1 MSGDKNYT
9 HLNFDKRCAIEK
21 HLNAGMS
28 LSFIAAELKVP
39 LSTITREVK
48 RNRRDDGHTK
58 LTKVNHICKYRNNC
72 TVRALCKQKHCRS
85 RKCSTCTAILCAN
98 LCQYYE
104 KEVCTRTLKAPY
116 VCNGCVKP
124 WGCLLH
130 KYRYEAKLA
139 QRASDTRLK
148 ESRIGINS
156 TEEEFKA
163 IIDIVRP
170 LLKQGLGL
178 DAIWCEHK
186 EELGISK
193 RTLYRWCDQ
202 GLGICNMDLPK
213 KVAYRP
219 RKKMQARTAKLVLE
233 GRSFEDFS
241 KLPED
246 ERLSAF
252 EMDCI
257 EGLRTDKSVILTLFH
272 KRTHFQFGILLK
284 KHDAAHVAGAID
296 FIESVCQGRFRDIF
310 SVILTDRGK
319 EFL

>member
-1 MSGDKNYT
+1 MSGEKNYS
-9 HLNFDKRCAIEK
+9 HLDFDKRCTIEK
-21 HLNAGMS
+21 HLNAGMP
-28 LSFIAAELKVP
+28 LSFIAAELKIA

-58 LTKVNHICKYRNNC
+58 LTKVSTLCKHRYNC
-72 TVRALCKQKHCRS
+72 TVRALCREKYCR
-85 RKCSTCTAILCAN
+85 RRRCSNCQAVLCSN

-104 KEVCTRTLKAPY
+104 KEVCMRTLKAPY

-130 KYRYEAKLA
+130 KYRYDAKLA

-148 ESRIGINS
+148 ESRSGINS
-156 TEEEFKA
+156 TEEEFA
-163 IIDIVRP
+163 SIIEIVRP

-193 RTLYRWCDQ
+193 RTLYRWCEQ

-219 RKKMQARTAKLVLE
+219 RKKLVARTPRLALE
-233 GRSFEDFS
+233 GRSYEDFL
-241 KLPED
+241 KLVE
-246 ERLSAF
+246 EVRLSAF
-252 EMDCI
+252 EMDSV
-257 EGLRTDKSVILTLFH
+257 EGKRTDRAVILTLFH
-272 KRTHFQFGILLK
+272 RRTHFQFGILLK
-284 KHDAAHVAGAID
+284 RHDSAHVAGALD
-296 FIESVCQGRFRDIF
+296 FIESVCEGRFKEIF